1 MCTFSGSA
9 QSTRVWKKC
18 LKTEY
23 TFIVIPYFL
32 TYFYVCSIM
41 YTTQHY
47 SNTHTHTHTHTHIY
61 KISVSKHLLFPLCF
75 CWKIWSKRWK
85 DHCLWV
91 QSNRWPLLRRQ
102 FYSHVTP
109 SVLIS
114 SHTARAHVAG
124 MSYGDRGSCL
134 YYFQQYPTLSSNHH
148 FVLEVLKVL
157 NKHH

>member
-23 TFIVIPYFL
+23 IFIVIPYFL
-32 TYFYVCSIM
+32 TYFCVCSIM

-47 SNTHTHTHTHTHIY
+47 SNTHTHTYIY

-75 CWKIWSKRWK
+75 CWNIWSKRWK
-85 DHCLWV
+85 DHCRWV

-114 SHTARAHVAG
+114 SHTARAHVAA
-124 MSYGDRGSCL
+124 MSYGDRGSRLC
-134 YYFQQYPTLSSNHH
+134 YFQQYPTLNSNHH